1 MFYNK
6 ELLMNLLSP
15 LVLLTVLAFYTP
27 TSFAN
32 QPTTT
37 DQVAQQS
44 TQNIDI
50 NRAGV
55 EELSTLKGIGSKKAQ
70 AIIEYREIY
79 GQFSSV
85 EDLLNVKGVGEK
97 VLSDNQQRLK
107 I

>member
-1 MFYNK
+1 MKQF
-6 ELLMNLLSP
+6 SP
-15 LVLLTVLAFYTP
+15 LVLITILALFTP
-27 TSFAN
+27 TTFAN

-37 DQVAQQS
+37 DQVAEQAI
-44 TQNIDI
+44 QNIDI
-50 NRAGV
+50 NRAGI

-70 AIIEYREIY
+70 AIIEYREMY

-85 EDLLNVKGVGEK
+85 DDLLNVKGIGEK

>member
-1 MFYNK
+1 MK
-6 ELLMNLLSP
+6 QLSP
-15 LVLLTVLAFYTP
+15 LVLITILAFFTP

-37 DQVAQQS
+37 DQVTQQAI
-44 TQNIDI
+44 QNIDI
-50 NRAGV
+50 NRAGI
-55 EELSTLKGIGSKKAQ
+55 EELSLLKGIGSKKAQ

-79 GQFSSV
+79 GQFTSV
-85 EDLLNVKGVGEK
+85 DDLLNVKGIGEK